1 MTFLPPEVSPSLAI
15 ILIVVSYFTSALTA
29 VVGVGGGIFLIGVM
43 ASFLSP
49 AIVIPIHAAVQL
61 GSNTGRAALMR
72 RDIDWR
78 IAGLFALGATL
89 GIVVAA
95 QLFVS
100 LTTQTLQLLLGSFI
114 LIAIWIPKFRASNIP
129 LKVFPAVGAVA
140 TFCTMFVGATGPFIA
155 AFLSP
160 IRLGRH
166 RVVATAASCM
176 ITQHVLK
183 IIVFGFL
190 GFQFSPWLFIVGMM
204 IVSGFLGT
212 LSGRSLLERIPEKLF
227 GQVFRG
233 VITLLALRLIWSALF
248 HE

>member
-1 MTFLPPEVSPSLAI
+1 
-15 ILIVVSYFTSALTA
+15 
-29 VVGVGGGIFLIGVM
+29 
-43 ASFLSP
+43 
-49 AIVIPIHAAVQL
+49 
-61 GSNTGRAALMR
+61 
-72 RDIDWR
+72 
-78 IAGLFALGATL
+78 
-89 GIVVAA
+89 
-95 QLFVS
+95 
-100 LTTQTLQLLLGSFI
+100 
-114 LIAIWIPKFRASNIP
+114 
-129 LKVFPAVGAVA
+129 
-140 TFCTMFVGATGPFIA
+140 MFVGATGPFIA

-248 HE
+248 YE